1 MTAYEFIISMKNLA
15 SSQLRTI
22 SEELG
27 NVGGAA
33 KRTSEGIDTVNTRS
47 SALRSTWNS
56 MKGLVAGVFAA
67 GVISSF
73 ATQVIDAT
81 AEYEKFEAV
90 LTNTFQSKEMG
101 NSAMAQITDFA
112 KNTPY
117 QLNEVTDSYI
127 KLANRGIVP
136 TAKEMNNLGDLASSQ
151 GKSFNQ
157 LTEALLDAQTG
168 EFERLKEFGI
178 RASKSGNQVAFTF
191 KGVRKEVD
199 MNDTAIK
206 NAILSYGDMAGVS
219 GTMAVISQT
228 LGGRISNL
236 KDQFWIFLVTI
247 GRESKGAFNMFFN
260 LLSSGLQYTQT
271 FILGLI
277 SAGKWIASNRWLLIG
292 LGLVVASIGL
302 NFVIANISTLAYTGT
317 LGILNG
323 AIWLV
328 TAATSA
334 WNFVMAMNPISQ
346 VILVIGIL
354 ITTVA
359 LLWSRFGWL
368 RGTVLGVWGVLQGFG
383 NMIKTFVIT
392 RIQEL
397 LSGITGIGQ
406 ALVAFFKG
414 DFSSAMDIG
423 KKAAVNLLGVKSK
436 SEFAKSGMELGTA
449 FNKGMEEGMKEVAT
463 PKKQSIGMKTP
474 MLPAP
479 NDPTNQGLGKGLGKG
494 TDKAKAKEKADS
506 IVGGGSKQT
515 TINITI
521 GKLQDKTEIH
531 VDSTEKGLNNLSEK
545 VQEILLRAI
554 NSVNQMQT

>member
-1 MTAYEFIISMKNLA
+1 MKNLA

-81 AEYEKFEAV
+81 AEYEKFDAI

-112 KNTPY
+112 KKTPY

-127 KLANRGIVP
+127 RLANRGIVP

-191 KGVRKEVD
+191 KGVTKEVAL
-199 MNDTAIK
+199 NDTAIK
-206 NAILSYGDMAGVS
+206 NAILSYGNMAGVS
-219 GTMAVISQT
+219 GTMAVVSQT

-236 KDQFWIFLVTI
+236 KDQFWTFLVTI
-247 GRESKGAFNMFFN
+247 GKQSGEVFTIFFN
-260 LLSSGLQYTQT
+260 FLSTALQYTQS
-271 FILGLI
+271 FVLGLF
-277 SAGKWIASNRWLLIG
+277 SVANWIIANKPLLIG
-292 LGLVVASIGL
+292 LGIIIAGIGL
-302 NFVIANISTLAYTGT
+302 NFVIANISTIAYSGT
-317 LGILNG
+317 LGLLNG

-334 WNFVMAMNPISQ
+334 WNFVMAMNPIS
-346 VILVIGIL
+346 LVIIAIGAL
-354 ITTVA
+354 VA
-359 LLWSRFGWL
+359 IVAVLWTRFGWL
-368 RGTVLGVWGVLQGFG
+368 RGSVLSVWEVIKGFG
-383 NMIKTFVIT
+383 TMIKNFVIN
-392 RIQEL
+392 RLKEL

-406 ALVAFFKG
+406 ALVAFFSG
-414 DFSSAMDIG
+414 DFKKAWEIG
-423 KKAAVNLLGVKSK
+423 KKSAGDLIGIGSATKAFEDAKGLGNAAK
-436 SEFAKSGMELGTA
+436 
-449 FNKGMEEGMKEVAT
+449 KGWDEGMKEVAT

-474 MLPAP
+474 ALPLMEAV
-479 NDPTNQGLGKGLGKG
+479 NTGGLAKGKDK
-494 TDKAKAKEKADS
+494 DKAKAKEKADS

>member
-81 AEYEKFEAV
+81 AEYEKFDAI

-112 KNTPY
+112 KKTPY

-127 KLANRGIVP
+127 RLANRGIVP

-157 LTEALLDAQTG
+157 LTEAIIDAQTG

-178 RASKSGNQVAFTF
+178 KASRSGNMVAFTF
-191 KGVRKEVD
+191 RGVRKEVEL
-199 MNDTAIK
+199 NDVAVK
-206 NAILSYGDMAGVS
+206 NALLSYGNMTGVT
-219 GTMAVISQT
+219 GTMAVVSQT

-247 GRESKGAFNMFFN
+247 GKQSGEAFTIFFN
-260 LLSSGLQYTQT
+260 FLSTALQYTQS
-271 FILGLI
+271 FVLGLF
-277 SAGKWIASNRWLLIG
+277 SVANWIIANKPLLIG
-292 LGLVVASIGL
+292 LGIIIAGIGL
-302 NFVIANISTLAYTGT
+302 NFVIANISTLAYSGT
-317 LGILNG
+317 LGLLNG

-334 WNFVMAMNPISQ
+334 WNFVMAMNPIS
-346 VILVIGIL
+346 LVIIAIGAL
-354 ITTVA
+354 VA
-359 LLWSRFGWL
+359 IVAVLWTRFGWL
-368 RGTVLGVWGVLQGFG
+368 RGSVLSVWEVIKGFG
-383 NMIKTFVIT
+383 TMIKNFVIN
-392 RIQEL
+392 RLKEL

-406 ALVAFFKG
+406 ALVAFFSG
-414 DFSSAMDIG
+414 DFKKAWEIG
-423 KKAAVNLLGVKSK
+423 KKSAGDLIGIGSATKAFEEAKGLGNAAK
-436 SEFAKSGMELGTA
+436 
-449 FNKGMEEGMKEVAT
+449 KGWDEGMKEVAT
-463 PKKQSIGMKTP
+463 PKKQAVGMKTP
-474 MLPAP
+474 MLPVMEGV
-479 NDPTNQGLGKGLGKG
+479 NTGGLVNGKDK
-494 TDKAKAKEKADS
+494 DKAKAKEKADS
-506 IVGGGSKQT
+506 IVSGGSKQT
-515 TINITI
+515 NINITI

-531 VDSTEKGLNNLSEK
+531 VSSTEKGINDLGEK

-554 NSVNQMQT
+554 NSVNQMQTS

>member
-1 MTAYEFIISMKNLA
+1 MKNLA
-15 SSQLRTI
+15 SSELR
-22 SEELG
+22 SVSAELG
-27 NVGGAA
+27 NVEKKAHQTTA
-33 KRTSEGIDTVNTRS
+33 GIDTVNTGS
-47 SALRSTWNS
+47 SALRSTWSS

-73 ATQVIDAT
+73 ATQIIDAT
-81 AEYEKFEAV
+81 AEYEKFDAI

-219 GTMAVISQT
+219 GTMAVVSQT

-247 GRESKGAFNMFFN
+247 GKQSGEVFTIFFN
-260 LLSSGLQYTQT
+260 FLSTALRYTQS
-271 FILGLI
+271 FVLGLF
-277 SAGKWIASNRWLLIG
+277 SVANWIIANKPLLIG
-292 LGLVVASIGL
+292 LGIIIAGIGL
-302 NFVIANISTLAYTGT
+302 NFVIANISTIAYSAT

-328 TAATSA
+328 TAATTA
-334 WNFVMAMNPISQ
+334 WNFVMAMNPIS
-346 VILVIGIL
+346 LVIIAIGAL
-354 ITTVA
+354 VA
-359 LLWSRFGWL
+359 IVAVLWTRFGWL
-368 RGTVLGVWGVLQGFG
+368 RGSVLSVWEVIKGFG
-383 NMIKTFVIT
+383 TMIKNLVIN
-392 RIQEL
+392 RLKEL

-406 ALVAFFKG
+406 ALVAFFSG
-414 DFSSAMDIG
+414 DFKKAWEIG
-423 KKAAVNLLGVKSK
+423 KKSAGDLIGIGSATKAFEEAKGLGNAAK
-436 SEFAKSGMELGTA
+436 
-449 FNKGMEEGMKEVAT
+449 KGWDEGMKEVAT

-474 MLPAP
+474 ALPLMEGV
-479 NDPTNQGLGKGLGKG
+479 NTGGLAKGKDK
-494 TDKAKAKEKADS
+494 DKAKAKEKADS